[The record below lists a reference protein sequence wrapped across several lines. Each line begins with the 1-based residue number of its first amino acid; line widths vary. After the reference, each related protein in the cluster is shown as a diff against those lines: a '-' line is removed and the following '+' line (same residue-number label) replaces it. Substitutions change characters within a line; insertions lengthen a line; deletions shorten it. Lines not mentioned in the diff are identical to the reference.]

1 MAIGRLVVEPTGQ
14 QVHRSVGQPG
24 SNDFEEAVC
33 MELGTVAKRNVFA
46 SSSRAFGNTFANMIN
61 GIAMVCKWIYLQTGF

>member
-1 MAIGRLVVEPTGQ
+1 MSIGRLVVEPTGQ
-14 QVHRSVGQPG
+14 HVHRSVDQPG

-46 SSSRAFGNTFANMIN
+46 SRSRAFGNTFANMIN
-61 GIAMVCKWIYLQTGF
+61 GIVMVCKWIYWQTGY